1 MKQYKITSENF
12 VLPGE
17 TADPDCVMDAADL
30 AQLKQQAGIT
40 GLLDRNSVP
49 VTPKAWTASDNKG
62 RIQQEQKIKPGT
74 EAWFK
79 LWFDRK
85 K

>member
-1 MKQYKITSENF
+1 MKQHKITSENF

-17 TADPDCVMDAADL
+17 TADPDCVMDVADL

-40 GLLDRNSVP
+40 GLLDMNSMP
-49 VTPKAWTASDNKG
+49 VAPVMWPASNNKG